1 MSRHPIRWLYGQLP
15 SLVEAGVLDSRA
27 AARIREHYGEPAGRG
42 RRLAVTLFGISGALC
57 IGGGVVLLLA
67 HNWTD
72 LSRAARTVIAL
83 APLVVTQAMAA
94 WVLATGRRSTGW
106 REAVGIVQA
115 LAIGT
120 AIALVG
126 QTYHIPGDLGSF
138 LLAWCLLGLPIVYL
152 LGATTPALLYLAGI
166 TCWSGY
172 NQSLGGHA
180 ILFWALFAAVLPHF
194 LIAAKAGRYAAR
206 PAVLGWALSLCLCV
220 AVGITME
227 KVLPGLWMIVYA
239 ALFAVL
245 YLAGRR
251 WFGEAP
257 HAGLRPFHLVGA
269 GGTAMLAWLLTFDFP
284 WEELGWE
291 YYRSTYRFHAAAA
304 WMDYLLAAALPV
316 LAVALLVNAVRR
328 RGAWPLLYGVMPVL
342 VIVAYGLTGLSD
354 SGAMAQILMN
364 GYVLALGVGTLAA
377 GARSVHMGIVNGG
390 MAILALLIV
399 TRFFDSDLGFVLRG
413 LVFIAVGT
421 GFLATNVLLMRRKS
435 DNRDRRLENGERRR
449 DE

>member
-1 MSRHPIRWLYGQLP
+1 MSKRAIRWLYGQLP
-15 SLVEAGVLDSRA
+15 LLVESGVLDSPA
-27 AARIREHYGEPAGRG
+27 AERMREHYGELPSQG
-42 RRLAVTLFGISGALC
+42 RRLAVTLFSIFGALC

-72 LSRAARTVIAL
+72 LSRAARTVVAL
-83 APLVVTQAMAA
+83 APLFVTQAMGA

-106 REAVGIVQA
+106 REGTGIVQT
-115 LAIGT
+115 LSIGA

-138 LLAWCLLGLPIVYL
+138 LLTWCLLGLPIVYL
-152 LGATTPALLYLAGI
+152 LGATTPALLYLVGI

-194 LIAAKAGRYAAR
+194 RIAARVGRYAAR
-206 PAVLGWALSLCLCV
+206 PVLLGWALSLCLCV

-245 YLAGRR
+245 YLAGKR

-257 HAGLRPFHLVGA
+257 HAGRRPFHLVGA
-269 GGTAMLAWLLTFDFP
+269 GGIAMLAWLLTFEFP

-291 YYRSTYRFHAAAA
+291 YYRSSYRFHAAAA

-316 LAVALLVNAVRR
+316 AAVALLVSAVRR
-328 RGAWPLLYGVMPVL
+328 RGAWTLLYGVMPVL

-354 SGAMAQILMN
+354 NGVPAQVLMN
-364 GYVLALGVGTLAA
+364 GYLLVLGVGTLAA
-377 GARSVHMGIVNGG
+377 GVRSMHIGVVNGG
-390 MAILALLIV
+390 MAVLALLIV
-399 TRFFDSDLGFVLRG
+399 TRFFDSNLGFVLRG

-421 GFLATNVLLMRRKS
+421 GFLAANVVMVRKK
-435 DNRDRRLENGERRR
+435 GEGRR
-449 DE
+449 DA